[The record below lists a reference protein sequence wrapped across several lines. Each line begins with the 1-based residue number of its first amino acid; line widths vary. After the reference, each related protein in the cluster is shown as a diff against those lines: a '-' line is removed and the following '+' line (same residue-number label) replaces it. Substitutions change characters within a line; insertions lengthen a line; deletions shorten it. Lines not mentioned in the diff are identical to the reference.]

1 MKSLELTREGFDRLR
16 RAVEELMEARRKSDE
31 RLTKLEEAV
40 ARSEERLTKLEEI
53 VARGEE
59 RLTKLEQILAKS
71 EERLAKL
78 EQIVAGIEGRVS
90 KLEETVLRLEEAVL
104 RLEEVVRRNE
114 ERISSLERAV
124 EELIRAHR
132 SLELRIDALG
142 ARWGIGSESAF
153 RNAIRG
159 ILEGVGFRVERYV
172 RFDDEGRVFGR
183 PDQIELDIVIRDGKV
198 MAIEIKSSISR
209 GDVAAFDR
217 KIRFYEEREG
227 RKVDRRIIISPFF
240 EPGAEE
246 MARRF
251 GMEIYADADQ
261 LR

>member
-1 MKSLELTREGFDRLR
+1 MPEYYEILEELPEQIRRPLARLIDRIEERVRSLELTREGFDRLR
-16 RAVEELMEARRKSDE
+16 RAVEELMEAHRKSDE
-31 RLTKLEEAV
+31 RLTKLE
-40 ARSEERLTKLEEI
+40 
-53 VARGEE
+53 
-59 RLTKLEQILAKS
+59 
-71 EERLAKL
+71 
-78 EQIVAGIEGRVS
+78 QIVAGLEGRVS
-90 KLEETVLRLEEAVL
+90 KLEEAVLRLEEAVL
-104 RLEEVVRRNE
+104 RLEEVVRRSE
-114 ERISSLERAV
+114 ERISNLERAV
-124 EELIRAHR
+124 EELIRTHR
-132 SLELRIDALG
+132 SLELRIGALG

-183 PDQIELDIVIRDGKV
+183 PDQIELDVVIRDGKV